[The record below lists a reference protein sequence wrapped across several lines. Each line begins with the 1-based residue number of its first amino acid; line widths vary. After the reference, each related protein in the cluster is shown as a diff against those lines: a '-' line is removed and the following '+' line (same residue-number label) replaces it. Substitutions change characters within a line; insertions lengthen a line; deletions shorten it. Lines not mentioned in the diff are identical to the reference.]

1 MPLYVSLP
9 GQIWMLRGLKR
20 LLRDSTAATAVEY
33 SVLLACLFF
42 AIMTTVSGFATET
55 NRMWTKV
62 SSALSTATA
71 GA

>member
-1 MPLYVSLP
+1 
-9 GQIWMLRGLKR
+9 MLRRFKR

-33 SVLLACLFF
+33 SVLLCCLFF
-42 AIMTTVSGFATET
+42 AIMATVSGVATET

-62 SSALSTATA
+62 SSTMANAT